1 MAARHDD
8 RFDQLFLQAAGTAG
22 GIQPLLL
29 SFMSFLSR
37 KTDFYV
43 RHDGKPGVHYEAGF
57 KDGHAEALLIKAFR
71 AFPQR
76 SLPTAAAPA
85 APAPAAAKPAPAART
100 SAAAPAAAAAPG
112 AAATA
117 AAAAAAATPPPPP
130 TLAAGTARFEGVA
143 YTDEGKQVPVGN
155 GGVAG
160 THTWT
165 QTLYEAT
172 AYLHVPLHTRGKNV
186 DCSIASSALSLV
198 RGLLCRATPPPP
210 HSPPPLSQPRVFQSV
225 AGKRLLKGRFHDRVS
240 LEGSMWTLE
249 DGTDHKTLV
258 VTLEKTRE
266 TWWPTLLQDAPPE
279 EVVDT
284 QKVDS
289 TKQMSEYDEKTQ
301 ATIRKIMFDQRQKA
315 QGLPTSDE
323 IATDAVLEKA
333 MGLPGSPFLGQG
345 GK

>member
-1 MAARHDD
+1 
-8 RFDQLFLQAAGTAG
+8 
-22 GIQPLLL
+22 
-29 SFMSFLSR
+29 
-37 KTDFYV
+37 
-43 RHDGKPGVHYEAGF
+43 
-57 KDGHAEALLIKAFR
+57 
-71 AFPQR
+71 
-76 SLPTAAAPA
+76 
-85 APAPAAAKPAPAART
+85 
-100 SAAAPAAAAAPG
+100 
-112 AAATA
+112 
-117 AAAAAAATPPPPP
+117 
-130 TLAAGTARFEGVA
+130 
-143 YTDEGKQVPVGN
+143 
-155 GGVAG
+155 
-160 THTWT
+160 
-165 QTLYEAT
+165 
-172 AYLHVPLHTRGKNV
+172 
-186 DCSIASSALSLV
+186 
-198 RGLLCRATPPPP
+198 
-210 HSPPPLSQPRVFQSV
+210 
-225 AGKRLLKGRFHDRVS
+225 
-240 LEGSMWTLE
+240 MWTLE